1 MTINIGDLLDSK
13 YRILRW
19 LGGGA
24 FGDVYLAEDELLKRQ
39 VAIKVIRNQASDDQS
54 DLIHEMKSLD
64 QLHHPG
70 IVTFYQ
76 WFLADQTLFLVME
89 YCPGG
94 SLQRMMRGDPAPL
107 HTVMKWGTELASVLD
122 LVHQRGLVHHD
133 IKPANIFVAQD
144 GGLKIGDFGIANS
157 NGGTPLYMAPEMLL
171 GEVNAGDARVDV
183 YALGI
188 TVLELLKNK
197 NPFGEMTRAESLKA
211 KLQHD
216 FIPTDLE
223 EWVQEVLAKATHPTP
238 ELRFQSMSE
247 FREAIEAKHVS
258 YIFDPGRIQASKL
271 AAEAERLLGRM
282 KVHSAWTRIQHALF
296 ACPDCV
302 PALIAAGRQR
312 ICINRID
319 EAKQYFDRAL
329 SLNPRTNI
337 QRELGWICLEQGNY
351 SQAISLLTDHLQRDA
366 NDYEAFNLLLECFYR
381 TERYEAGMNVAAL
394 MVEAKAP
401 SDCFVNNAFVCGL
414 RASSTP
420 DNIMKQVL
428 SELAKPFVAYNSAVL
443 MEPDELRK
451 RLLFQNYRLGLRTA
465 KKNQIRIEYGPK
477 VWELTDEIITIGRLD
492 ESKVCIEDSTVS
504 RRHGAIVNYL
514 DDVWICDLE
523 STCGTFVDG
532 IRVRRKA
539 YLDGVHV
546 VKLGTEELKSSSNA
560 GLLA

>member
-1 MTINIGDLLDSK
+1 VTINIGDLLDSK

-94 SLQRMMRGDPAPL
+94 SLQRKMRGNPAPV
-107 HTVMKWGTELASVLD
+107 HTVMTWGTELAGVLD

-171 GEVNAGDARVDV
+171 GEVDAGDARVDV

-188 TVLELLKNK
+188 TLLELLKNK
-197 NPFGEMTRAESLKA
+197 NPFGEMTRAESLRA
-211 KLQHD
+211 KLQHE

-238 ELRFQSMSE
+238 ELRFQSMRE

-271 AAEAERLLGRM
+271 AADAERHLGR
-282 KVHSAWTRIQHALF
+282 KKARAAWKCVIQALH

-302 PALIAAGRQR
+302 PALITAGRHQ
-312 ICINRID
+312 IFINRID
-319 EAKQYFDRAL
+319 EARQYFDRAL

-381 TERYEAGMNVAAL
+381 TERYEAGMDVAAL
-394 MVEAKAP
+394 MVEAKTP
-401 SDCFVNNAFVCGL
+401 SDCFVNNAFICGL

-420 DNIMKQVL
+420 DNIMKCVL
-428 SELAKPFVAYNSAVL
+428 SELAKPHVAYNSAVL

-465 KKNQIRIEYGPK
+465 KKNQIRIEHGPT
-477 VWELTDEIITIGRLD
+477 VWELTDEIITLGRLD
-492 ESKVCIEDSTVS
+492 ENKVCIEDNTVS
-504 RRHGAIVNYL
+504 RRHGVIVNYQ
-514 DDVWICDLE
+514 DDVWIHDLE

-532 IRVRRKA
+532 VRVRRKA

-546 VKLGTEELKSSSNA
+546 VKLGSVELTISSNA